1 MKLDKM
7 KFAQLVH
14 FIGNRLNANLTDVFI
29 ASLDEIID
37 IDVPEPQVAYPKN
50 ENVERLMMFMVGGTH
65 KIDAIREHRALTG
78 MGLKDSKDAVE
89 RYWVSKD

>member
-7 KFAQLVH
+7 KFARL
-14 FIGNRLNANLTDVFI
+14 IGFLSRNGFDAYEDNIKCVD
-29 ASLDEIID
+29 DMID
-37 IDVPEPQVAYPKN
+37 IDVPVTEIAYPKN
-50 ENVERLMMFMVGGTH
+50 ENVERLMMFMAGGTH
-65 KIDAIREHRALTG
+65 KIDAIREYRALTG